1 MPDWLT
7 ILTWTLIATVFACVG
22 VLVYVFVAL

>member
-22 VLVYVFVAL
+22 VLVYVFASL